1 MLSERD
7 ESLLSRE
14 RDKLNK
20 RGQFTYALAHANAGG
35 VASLRGQDSQTP
47 SCRCG
52 STDLKVAVR
61 DICDLLEIRQIETVG
76 YGRRGEKEKRSGKPA
91 GVL

>member
-20 RGQFTYALAHANAGG
+20 RGHFTFALAHANAGG
-35 VASLRGQDSQTP
+35 VASPERPRQPDARLLMRIHLLERS
-47 SCRCG
+47 S
-52 STDLKVAVR
+52 VR
-61 DICDLLEIRQIETVG
+61 YLDLLGIRQIEKVA
-76 YGRRGEKEKRSGKPA
+76 YGRRGEKEKRSGKTA

>member
-1 MLSERD
+1 MLSEGD

-20 RGQFTYALAHANAGG
+20 TRTFHIRACTRKRGRSRIPERPRQPDAKLLMRIHLLERY
-35 VASLRGQDSQTP
+35 S
-47 SCRCG
+47 
-52 STDLKVAVR
+52 VR
-61 DICDLLEIRQIETVG
+61 YFDLLEIRQIEKVG
-76 YGRRGEKEKRSGKPA
+76 YGRRGEKEKRLGKTA